1 MTAASAV
8 AGQGLNRAL
17 PLEHIAQILAALDKN
32 VRRSRSLRH
41 LPGRAGERGI

>member
-17 PLEHIAQILAALDKN
+17 PLEHIAQILVASDIL
-32 VRRSRSLRH
+32 VRF
-41 LPGRAGERGI
+41 GVD